1 MTDRKLSALPA
12 GSAIQATDLFYSG
25 QDAGGGSYTSVK
37 QPWSAILTATDGTVS
52 VQAPTTG
59 FAITIGAGVG
69 SLVLDPAGMLA
80 SGTITMPASTPS
92 PARVDIRTTQPISS
106 LTISPN
112 TGQTVKGAPIT
123 LAA

>member
-12 GSAIQATDLFYSG
+12 GSAIQTTDLFYSG

-37 QPWSAILTATDGTVS
+37 QPWSAIVTAMGGAAGTTS
-52 VQAPTTG
+52 VQTPTTG

-92 PARVDIRTTQPISS
+92 PTRIDIRTTQPISS

-112 TGQTVKGAPIT
+112 AGQTV
-123 LAA
+123 